1 MQKAEK
7 RVRTNKSHHVNNN
20 DGNDVNI
27 NGSSGLNSMLLIAAG
42 FVAVIFY
49 TIWSSIRTYSEQMHY
64 DME

>member
-7 RVRTNKSHHVNNN
+7 RVRTNKSHHVSNN
-20 DGNDVNI
+20 DGDDVNN

-49 TIWSSIRTYSEQMHY
+49 TIWSSIRTYSDQMHY